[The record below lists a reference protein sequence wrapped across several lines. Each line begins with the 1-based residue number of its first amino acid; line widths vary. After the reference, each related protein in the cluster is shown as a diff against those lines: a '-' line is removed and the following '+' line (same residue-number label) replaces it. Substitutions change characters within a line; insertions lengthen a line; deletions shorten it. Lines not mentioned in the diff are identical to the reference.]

1 MKVFLRSL
9 FTVTNAWREREREQ
23 LNNLMTYLKRKR
35 TCQTQNSIDRNT
47 KNRTE
52 ANEMEVTTLNNN

>member
-1 MKVFLRSL
+1 
-9 FTVTNAWREREREQ
+9 
-23 LNNLMTYLKRKR
+23 MTHLKRKG

-52 ANEMEVTTLNNN
+52 ANEMEITPNNNQ